1 MKKRTIFQGFLA
13 SLISLATIYFLTPRG
28 TSLFTVFSQV
38 KFPAFLVLAG
48 LSFLLFLLME
58 ALNYHYIFKIQGL
71 KIPWTRTYG
80 YSLVDYFFSSISPGG
95 SAGQPGQLYYMNRD
109 QIPLASS
116 MMGLVVFNTGYHL
129 AMVVM
134 GLFAQLAYRDLFSNL
149 PSRVKAL
156 MVYGIVIQVFLAF
169 FQGSVMVSQKKVPHF
184 VLAFLRKMKA
194 WKVPFLKKVNLD
206 AAKRSMEDSAS
217 YGAYFKK
224 NPQKLLPILLMNIL
238 LLVFSYAISYFVYRS
253 LGYRALDFLKS
264 LALQSQLVVATEGL
278 PLPGG
283 VGAAEGVFYRVYQGY
298 VPEDVAF
305 FWMVLTRLLTYYLG
319 LILGLFTLIFLSAR
333 PYQTQKE
340 KNKV

>member
-28 TSLFTVFSQV
+28 TSLFTVFSHV
-38 KFPAFLVLAG
+38 RLPKFLILAG
-48 LSFLLFLLME
+48 IFFLFFLLME
-58 ALNYHYIFKIQGL
+58 ALTYRYIFKLQGL
-71 KIPWTRTYG
+71 EIPLTRTYG

-116 MMGLVVFNTGYHL
+116 MMGLVVFNTSYHL

-134 GLFAQLAYRDLFSNL
+134 GLFAHLSHRDLFSNL
-149 PSRVKAL
+149 PSKVTAL
-156 MVYGIVIQVFLAF
+156 MVYGILIQVFLAL

-184 VLAFLRKMKA
+184 VLAFLQKMKA
-194 WKVPFLKKVNLD
+194 WKVPFLKRVNLD
-206 AAKRSMEDSAS
+206 AAQRSMEGYAR

-253 LGYRALDFLKS
+253 LGYKTLTFLKS
-264 LALQSQLVVATEGL
+264 IALQSQLVVATEGL

-298 VPEDVAF
+298 VPEDIAF
-305 FWMVLTRLLTYYLG
+305 FWMILTRLLTYYLG
-319 LILGLFTLIFLSAR
+319 LGLGMISLVFLSAK
-333 PYQTQKE
+333 PYRAQRRK
-340 KNKV
+340 K